1 MVLVLKPTTMK
12 YLLLALISFPLWALD
27 ARYEGTADF
36 SNCSGFVFKT
46 ADTPMTNKAWVMTNG
61 HCVTNLLGRM
71 VLTPGQAIV
80 NQSKSRSVSLVT
92 ERLTKLKLNTRKIVY
107 ATMTGTDMAVYELHL
122 SYQELLDRGIR
133 SFELAALPPKKA
145 DLVEVISGHKNVDY
159 DCAIDEVLVGLR
171 EGGFAFNQ
179 SLRFSGTC
187 EQSNGTSGSPVILKD
202 TRQVVGISNTFN
214 KSGRSCTDNN
224 PCEVDADGSVSIFH
238 GARYGQQT
246 ALLTD
251 CIKSASL
258 DLSLADCKLTRP

>member
-1 MVLVLKPTTMK
+1 LVLEPSIMK
-12 YLLLALISFPLWALD
+12 YLFLALISFPLWALD
-27 ARYEGTADF
+27 SRYEGTADF

-46 ADTPMTNKAWVMTNG
+46 AGTPLTNKAWVMTNG

-80 NQSKSRSVSLVT
+80 NQTKSRSVSLVT
-92 ERLTKLKLNTRKIVY
+92 ERLTKLKLNTRKLVY

-122 SYQELLDRGIR
+122 SYQDLLDRGIR
-133 SFELAALPPKKA
+133 SFELSTTSPKKA
-145 DLVEVISGHKNVDY
+145 DLVEVISGHKNVDF

-171 EGGFAFNQ
+171 EGGFDFIQ

-187 EQSNGTSGSPVILKD
+187 EQSNGTSGSPVLLKD

-224 PCEVDADGSVSIFH
+224 PCEVDSDGSVSIFH

-246 ALLTD
+246 VLLNE
-251 CIKSASL
+251 CIKDGKV
-258 DLSLADCKLTRP
+258 DLNLVSCKLTRP

>member
-1 MVLVLKPTTMK
+1 MLKLPLMK
-12 YLLLALISFPLWALD
+12 YLFLALISFPLWAID
-27 ARYEGTADF
+27 GRYEGTADF

-46 ADTPMTNKAWVMTNG
+46 AEMPMSNKAWVMTNG

-71 VLTPGQAIV
+71 ILSPGQAIE
-80 NQSKSRSVSLVT
+80 NQTKSRSVSLVT

-107 ATMTGTDMAVYELHL
+107 ATMTGTDMAIYELRL

-133 SFELAALPPKKA
+133 SFELAPTAPLKSS
-145 DLVEVISGHKNVDY
+145 LVEVISAHKNVDY
-159 DCAIDEVLVGLR
+159 LCAIDEVLVGLR
-171 EGGFAFNQ
+171 EGGFDFNQ

-187 EQSNGTSGSPVILKD
+187 EQSNGTSGSPVLLKD
-202 TRQVVGISNTFN
+202 TRKVVGISNTFN

-224 PCEVDADGSVSIFH
+224 PCEVDSDGSVSIFH